1 MLNIRAWAEKYVP
14 RLRAA
19 RAGGNR
25 PGDKDEENQ
34 RPTEDVP
41 LLSKSPSPA
50 TGSRRTED
58 EDWSHMYNFDLPHGT
73 SEPYVRKT
81 THLTLKEKIK
91 TRFHY
96 YIPIFSWIPK
106 YQWRNQLLRDIL
118 AGVGVGAM
126 LLPQALSYAILA
138 GLPVV
143 SGLLT
148 AFVRSPYRRPSLDTL
163 IELHSDI
170 EERKVHFTAAGFS
183 FTLFWR

>member
-25 PGDKDEENQ
+25 QGDKDEENQ

-41 LLSKSPSPA
+41 LLSKSPNPA
-50 TGSRRTED
+50 TGGRRTED

-106 YQWRNQLLRDIL
+106 YQWRTQLLRDIL
-118 AGVGVGAM
+118 AGIGVGAM

-148 AFVRSPYRRPSLDTL
+148 AFVRSSHR
-163 IELHSDI
+163 
-170 EERKVHFTAAGFS
+170 
-183 FTLFWR
+183 